1 VGCGRYGPPD
11 FVGEALVFLGFAAR
25 LASSVEDA
33 GSDMSE
39 PSGPQTGGDFESRL
53 ARARERTQQPEE
65 RVVEASSPQSGL
77 GMAYRIATE
86 MVAGVAVGAGIGY
99 GIDRWLETK
108 PWCMIAF
115 TLLGFAAGMLNVFR
129 ITGGH
134 GYAAGYRQ
142 RGETKSDD
150 PAP

>member
-1 VGCGRYGPPD
+1 
-11 FVGEALVFLGFAAR
+11 
-25 LASSVEDA
+25 
-33 GSDMSE
+33 MSE
-39 PSGPQTGGDFESRL
+39 PSGPQTGGDFDRRL
-53 ARARERTQQPEE
+53 ARAREQTKQPEE
-65 RVVEASSPQSGL
+65 RTVQASSPQSGL

-129 ITGGH
+129 ITGGY

-150 PAP
+150 SAPDGRNDRGGN